1 MGMSGADTD
10 CRATRKRHTMSFLRP
25 ANALMVQYAHY
36 HRDRRNIATHLLGV
50 PLIFMAIGIMLTQPE
65 WVVGDRVVSPAW
77 LVWGLTSL
85 WYLSRG
91 NFLLGLATTV
101 VNGLLIALAHELAP
115 MAAPLGLQVWQ
126 LGLAIFVVGWITQFV
141 GHYYEGR
148 KPAFVDDIVGLLVG
162 PMFVVGEVLMA
173 MGLLGQLRMA
183 IERQAGP
190 SR

>member
-1 MGMSGADTD
+1 MGKPVAETGCMAI
-10 CRATRKRHTMSFLRP
+10 RKRQTMSFFRP
-25 ANALMVQYAHY
+25 ATALMVQYAQY

-50 PLIFMAIGIMLTQPE
+50 PLIFMAIGIMLTQPQ
-65 WVVGDRVVSPAW
+65 WVVAERVITPAW

-91 NFLLGLATTV
+91 NFLLGLATV
-101 VNGLLIALAHELAP
+101 GVNGALIALAHVLAP
-115 MAAPLGLQVWQ
+115 MAGQVGLQGWQ
-126 LGLAIFVVGWITQFV
+126 LGLAVFVIGWIIQFV
-141 GHYYEGR
+141 GHYWEGR

-173 MGLLGQLRMA
+173 LGLLGQMRMA
-183 IERQAGP
+183 IDRQAGP

>member
-1 MGMSGADTD
+1 MGMPVANTGGM
-10 CRATRKRHTMSFLRP
+10 ATRKRHAMSFFRP
-25 ANALMVQYAHY
+25 ATALMVQYAHY

-50 PLIFMAIGIMLTQPE
+50 PLIFMAIGMMLTQPE
-65 WVVGDRVVSPAW
+65 WVVADRVITPAW

-91 NFLLGLATTV
+91 NFLLGLATAL
-101 VNGLLIALAHELAP
+101 VNGALIALAHVLAP
-115 MAAPLGLQVWQ
+115 MATQVGLQYWQ
-126 LGLAIFVVGWITQFV
+126 LGLAIFVIGWIIQFI
-141 GHYYEGR
+141 GHYWEGR

-173 MGLLGQLRMA
+173 TGLLGQMRMA

>member
-1 MGMSGADTD
+1 MGMPVAHTGGMAY
-10 CRATRKRHTMSFLRP
+10 RKRHTMSFFRP

-36 HRDRRNIATHLLGV
+36 HRDRRNIATHLVGV
-50 PLIFMAIGIMLTQPE
+50 PLIFMAIGILLTQPE
-65 WVVGDRVVSPAW
+65 WAVGNVLLTPAW

-91 NFLLGLATTV
+91 NFLLGLATVV
-101 VNGLLIALAHELAP
+101 VNGLLIALAHGLAF
-115 MAAPLGLQVWQ
+115 MAAQVGLAAWQ
-126 LGLAIFVVGWITQFV
+126 LGLAIFVVGWIIQFV
-141 GHYYEGR
+141 GHYWEGR
-148 KPAFVDDIVGLLVG
+148 KPACVDDIVGLLVG

-173 MGLLGQLRMA
+173 FGFLGQMRMA

>member
-1 MGMSGADTD
+1 
-10 CRATRKRHTMSFLRP
+10 MSFLRP

-36 HRDRRNIATHLLGV
+36 HRDRRNIATHLVGV
-50 PLIFMAIGIMLTQPE
+50 PLIFMAIGMMLTQPQ
-65 WVVGDRVVSPAW
+65 WAVGSVLLTPAW

-91 NFLLGLATTV
+91 NFLLGLVTVV
-101 VNGLLIALAHELAP
+101 VNGVLIALAHELAP
-115 MAAPLGLQVWQ
+115 MAAPLGLPVWQ
-126 LGLAIFVVGWITQFV
+126 LGLAIFVVGWVIQFV

>member
-1 MGMSGADTD
+1 MGMSVADTD

-36 HRDRRNIATHLLGV
+36 HRDRRNIATHLVGV
-50 PLIFMAIGIMLTQPE
+50 PLIFMAIGMMLTQPQ
-65 WVVGDRVVSPAW
+65 WAVGSVLLTPAW

-91 NFLLGLATTV
+91 NFLLGLVTVV

-115 MAAPLGLQVWQ
+115 MAAPLGLPVWQ
-126 LGLAIFVVGWITQFV
+126 LGLAIFVVGWVIQFV